1 MKLLIITQIVN
12 QHDPNLGFFH
22 SWITE
27 FASRVETLEIICL
40 EKGMYRFP
48 KNVIVHSLG
57 KEEGRSV
64 IKYLARFF
72 SLIFRLHYDKVFV
85 HMNPIYVVLG
95 GFLWKLQGKKI
106 ALWYTHKSVDLKLRI
121 AEMWVDIIFSASKES
136 FKLSSKKLFVT
147 GHGIDTEFFKP
158 ISKEVNSDVLRV
170 LSIGRISRIK
180 GHDTIIL
187 GISRLMEQ
195 GIPASLAIVGG
206 AITKS
211 DVRYREEL
219 ERMILDKKLQGV
231 VTLVGARA
239 PEQALSYFQ
248 SADVY
253 VNASQTGSLD
263 KAVLEAMACGVI
275 PLASNPAL
283 KEMLM
288 TFDRNFIFEDGSADD
303 LASRLEYIWKLTP
316 KEKIGEK
323 LRDEVVRHHSLKSLI
338 PTLVNAL
345 NLHI

>member
-1 MKLLIITQIVN
+1 MKLLIITQTVN

-27 FASRVETLEIICL
+27 FASHVEALEIICL
-40 EKGMYRFP
+40 EKGVYQFP
-48 KNVIVHSLG
+48 KNVTVHSLG
-57 KEEGRSV
+57 KEEGRNV

-72 SLIFRLHYDKVFV
+72 PLIFRLHYDKVFV

-121 AEMWVDIIFSASKES
+121 AEMLADIIFSASKES
-136 FKLSSKKLFVT
+136 FRLSSKKLLIT

-170 LSIGRISRIK
+170 LSIGRIARIK

-187 GISRLMEQ
+187 GVSRLKER
-195 GIPASLAIVGG
+195 GIPISLAIVGG

-219 ERMILDKKLQGV
+219 ESMILDKKLQGV
-231 VTLVGARA
+231 VTLVGARS

-283 KEMLM
+283 KEMFM

-338 PTLVNAL
+338 PTLVNTL